1 MTEKVFI
8 LCFQKKVDRQ
18 IISKIFKNYQS
29 FVNNLYYDSPLVEL
43 KTKQHVNYV
52 NYFFFLKFLG
62 F

>member
-43 KTKQHVNYV
+43 KTKQHVNYL
-52 NYFFFLKFLG
+52 N
-62 F
+62 